1 MVCLFIYCPCL
12 GDGGDVGDSDASGA
26 DLLTAASG
34 LFTHASFSARFSHAD
49 GLFIA
54 TQWGTADA
62 EYKAPSVENPELTKF
77 NVLPLKP
84 VVGQNIA
91 THASPTARNIF
102 VVFFTAPAHS
112 PSFSSR
118 SSASL

>member
-1 MVCLFIYCPCL
+1 MC
-12 GDGGDVGDSDASGA
+12 DGGDVGDSDDSGA
-26 DLLTAASG
+26 DLLIVASG
-34 LFTHASFSARFSHAD
+34 LFTHASFSAGFSHAH

-54 TQWGTADA
+54 TQWGTAGA
-62 EYKAPSVENPELTKF
+62 EFKAPSVENPELTKF

-91 THASPTARNIF
+91 TQASPPVRNVF
-102 VVFFTAPAHS
+102 VVFSIAPAHS

-118 SSASL
+118 SSPSL